1 QATKQDLSP
10 LAHSSEI
17 EKLQN
22 ELSKQNSEGHNLIT
36 NQMKDQTSKMVQ
48 AVANAKDIGFNEGLG
63 KRVDDVQNQFESIQI
78 DFHNSKLN
86 LQDSARQNQIMNA
99 DFKNAAKH
107 LEDNTHAINDNLVP
121 NIRSLT
127 QLLIQGIKYK
137 PIPVAKDL
145 YQVFTTATGKT
156 VDQVISTEVKNKLVD
171 VQTQTNQAK
180 LAAKLHADVA
190 KDAVSEL
197 TNDLNEF
204 KKLANQYLV
213 EFAAIL
219 GLTILTPGWY
229 KVLTLAFTTIICL
242 LFNKKN
248 DDTKEY

>member
-1 QATKQDLSP
+1 
-10 LAHSSEI
+10 
-17 EKLQN
+17 
-22 ELSKQNSEGHNLIT
+22 
-36 NQMKDQTSKMVQ
+36 M
-48 AVANAKDIGFNEGLG
+48 
-63 KRVDDVQNQFESIQI
+63 
-78 DFHNSKLN
+78 
-86 LQDSARQNQIMNA
+86 
-99 DFKNAAKH
+99 
-107 LEDNTHAINDNLVP
+107 
-121 NIRSLT
+121 
-127 QLLIQGIKYK
+127 
-137 PIPVAKDL
+137 
-145 YQVFTTATGKT
+145 
-156 VDQVISTEVKNKLVD
+156 STEVKNKLVD

-248 DDTKEY
+248 DDTKE